1 MEAAIPRP
9 DTINKLRSAADA
21 AFAMLAGMQLD
32 LFTPMKAGPMTTE
45 EIANAI
51 GVAPTRLRLLL
62 YALVVAGLLTEED
75 GRFSNTPEANQF
87 LVKGDPSYIGNRH
100 AGIAKRWTD
109 NLETAKSI
117 RTGVPQAKLDFS
129 NAPPQQLEKF
139 LRNINANTLPA
150 ARTLLEKYDLSSV
163 KTLVDVGSGG
173 GGVAITIAKAFPH
186 IKATAIDLPQVA
198 PIAQKIVEEEG
209 VSERVNV
216 VAADVLSGPLAGS
229 YDIAVMKGLIH
240 VLSPLNA
247 RLALKHIGEAV
258 KPGGKIYI
266 IGQILDDSRRSPLE
280 AVGFNLA
287 FINSFD
293 AGESYTEKEYR
304 DWLTEAGFVDIE
316 RANFLLA
323 DGSGLITARKLA
335 WPGVKSSVIGP

>member
-1 MEAAIPRP
+1 MEVPVPRP
-9 DTINKLRSAADA
+9 DTVNKLRAAADA

-32 LFTPMKAGPMTTE
+32 VFTPLKAGPMTAE
-45 EIANAI
+45 QIANAI

-62 YALVVAGLLTEED
+62 YSLVVAGLLTEQD

-100 AGIAKRWTD
+100 ALIAKRWTD

-117 RTGVPQAKLDFS
+117 RTGIPQAKLDFS
-129 NAPPQQLEKF
+129 NAPQTELETF

-173 GGVAITIAKAFPH
+173 GGVAITITKAYPH

-229 YDIAVMKGLIH
+229 YDVAVMKGLLH
-240 VLSPLNA
+240 VLSPQDA
-247 RLALKHIGEAV
+247 RLALKHIGAAV
-258 KPGGKIYI
+258 NPGSTIYI
-266 IGQILDDSRRSPLE
+266 IGQILDDSRLSPLE

-287 FINSFD
+287 FINVFD

-304 DWLTEAGFVDIE
+304 DWLSEAGFVDVE
-316 RANFLLA
+316 RTNFLLA
-323 DGSGLITARKLA
+323 DGSGLLTARKRM
-335 WPGVKSSVIGP
+335 